1 MRDALKFLFML
12 PLVIGAAILGI
23 ALVGLSVVV
32 DALETND

>member
-23 ALVGLSVVV
+23 ALVGLSVAV
-32 DALETND
+32 DAMENNG